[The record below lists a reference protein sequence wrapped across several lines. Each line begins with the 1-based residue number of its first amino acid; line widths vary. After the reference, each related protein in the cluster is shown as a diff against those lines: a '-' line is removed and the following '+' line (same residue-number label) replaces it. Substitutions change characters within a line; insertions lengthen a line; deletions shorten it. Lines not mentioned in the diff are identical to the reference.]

1 MDIERERGDYL
12 TSEQVALAMYTEA
25 LVYLSNKEGD
35 AQYDANAVLR
45 GGNWSSS
52 LTNMKVAGF
61 LRACMY
67 DDNAGVLRLAKVH
80 PGVDVVRLAD
90 ALRVEYAIR
99 KLGGRDG
106 QPLAG

>member
-1 MDIERERGDYL
+1 MDIEHDDRL
-12 TSEQVALAMYTEA
+12 TSDQIALALYTEA
-25 LVYLSNKEGD
+25 LVYLSNQESD
-35 AQYDANAVLR
+35 VLYDAIAVLN

-52 LTNMKVAGF
+52 LTNMKVSGF
-61 LRACMY
+61 LRACMHS
-67 DDNAGVLRLAKVH
+67 DNDNVLRLAKVH